1 MRLENVWNYVEIVS
15 EYRFITSVRQRNRQE
30 TYRIL

>member
-15 EYRFITSVRQRNRQE
+15 EYRFITSVRQE
-30 TYRIL
+30 KYRIL